1 MNILYTSWILNLN
14 RITRIIIWAFFG
26 CSSTEPISGWH
37 LVAPQLEQTKE
48 KNHWKE
54 THLWAFRSGPMAD
67 TLSEFFFFFFLF
79 VAPHSMWHCLAFLL
93 MGCFAV
99 FYDFSHP
106 STAKQWTG
114 LNWTFPCHSNSYISF
129 VLLLILLFFCPC
141 SCRSLKAISSSV
153 CHVSLSLYTRFR
165 AGQSRTGRGQTRII
179 SVMTNDING
188 THLPVA
194 PPTFYPLVQ
203 YWCAAVNRV
212 SLRYGLLLTFVI
224 IN

>member
-26 CSSTEPISGWH
+26 CSSTKPISGWH

-129 VLLLILLFFCPC
+129 VRSFFFLFFFFFVRAVVVPW
-141 SCRSLKAISSSV
+141 RRYPVPFAMYLYRFIPVSV
-153 CHVSLSLYTRFR
+153 RVS
-165 AGQSRTGRGQTRII
+165 RGQAGDR
-179 SVMTNDING
+179 
-188 THLPVA
+188 LA
-194 PPTFYPLVQ
+194 
-203 YWCAAVNRV
+203 
-212 SLRYGLLLTFVI
+212 
-224 IN
+224 